1 MYLSEQITNHLYLL
15 AFIIF
20 LFVLSSFLAQKT
32 DKKSIVKFGI
42 ILVITFF
49 LTLANLLLILILK

>member
-1 MYLSEQITNHLYLL
+1 MNVSEQILNHLYLL
-15 AFIIF
+15 TFILF

-32 DKKSIVKFGI
+32 DKKFIVKFGI

-49 LTLANLLLILILK
+49 LTLANLLLILIG